1 MSKQSAI
8 TCSKSAKETQKEAVK
23 QAQSQQYRHQRHIL
37 DITLLP
43 PPSMLYLF
51 HSPLQSPLFDFKQT
65 NTDIVVI
72 FLALEFKE
80 NLRILTVNQTFTVK
94 PNLHI
99 LNLTVTSS
107 WFPFSNFVFNIFKSF
122 QIFHLH
128 WYHLPNI

>member
-23 QAQSQQYRHQRHIL
+23 QAQSQQYRHQSNIL

-43 PPSMLYLF
+43 PPSTLYLF

-65 NTDIVVI
+65 NTNIVVI

-80 NLRILTVNQTFTVK
+80 NLRILTANQMSTLK

-99 LNLTVTSS
+99 LNLTQSLSIVYSH
-107 WFPFSNFVFNIFKSF
+107 FKLVPIF
-122 QIFHLH
+122 
-128 WYHLPNI
+128 